1 MQQREVRWANSR
13 KHFQLK
19 DYQLR
24 IISYQGALDLHEP
37 DISEIRFHINYH
49 QTFHSIAI
57 LIINVGQG

>member
-37 DISEIRFHINYH
+37 DISEIQFDINYH
-49 QTFHSIAI
+49 ETFHSIAV
-57 LIINVGQG
+57 LIMNVGHG